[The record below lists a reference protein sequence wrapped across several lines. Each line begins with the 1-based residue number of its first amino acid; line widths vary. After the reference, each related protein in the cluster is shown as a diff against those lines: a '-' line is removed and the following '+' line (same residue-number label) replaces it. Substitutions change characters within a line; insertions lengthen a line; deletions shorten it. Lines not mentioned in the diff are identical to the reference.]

1 MDKRISRIPAETM
14 DALKRYHWP
23 GNVREL
29 QNFIERA
36 TILTSGSTLQ
46 APLSELRQASR
57 EVQRK
62 ARTLA
67 ETEREQIMRAL
78 RESQWIL
85 GGPGGAAERLGL
97 KRTTLFYK
105 MRKLGITRPPS

>member
-1 MDKRISRIPAETM
+1 MDKRISNIPAETM
-14 DALKRYHWP
+14 DALKRYPWP

-29 QNFIERA
+29 QNFVERA
-36 TILTSGSTLQ
+36 TILTSGRALQ
-46 APLSELRQASR
+46 VPLSELKQASR

-67 ETEREQIMRAL
+67 ESERDQIMRAL
-78 RESQWIL
+78 REAEWVL